1 MKQVTVYQ
9 SDDGARFD
17 TEQECAAH
25 EARAKAI
32 QALELAE
39 WRGLDHDPDD
49 NPCVYEGCLPEFLAD
64 NWPAI
69 AAAFGVTK

>member
-25 EARAKAI
+25 EARAKAV
-32 QALELAE
+32 QVLERVE
-39 WRGLDHDPDD
+39 WRGLDRDPDD
-49 NPCVYEGCLPEFLAD
+49 ILCVYEGCLPEFLAD
-64 NWPAI
+64 NWLAI
-69 AAAFGVTK
+69 AAAFEVSK